1 LVVKTLRS
9 ILNQTIEVNEIVVID
24 DHSRILHSESI
35 LKLSPKIKLIVNKK
49 NEGRGYCRNLGV
61 NVTTGNF
68 ILMVDAT
75 NFIEPDFIKKS
86 IIHFSDSSIGA
97 VSGAITS
104 LQRNNVLERWR
115 ARHLFKENERERFP
129 AKCSM
134 LITYGTLFSRDA
146 INNAGGFNPN
156 LRYKEDQ
163 DLGTKFQES
172 GIYVIGDPNISIYC
186 LKLNSLTEVL
196 ERYARWYMDVDEI
209 PTLQGYLHNIKGSF
223 KPMMVKDLVDG
234 DIFSIFISLLTPH
247 FQLFHSLKTY
257 LKRISN

>member
-1 LVVKTLRS
+1 MVVKTLKS
-9 ILNQTIEVNEIVVID
+9 ILNQTVEVNEIVVID
-24 DHSRILHSESI
+24 DHSRKLHSDSI
-35 LKLSPKIKLIVNKK
+35 LNLSPKIKLIINKTNK
-49 NEGRGYCRNLGV
+49 GRGYCRNLGV

-68 ILMVDAT
+68 ILMIDAT

-97 VSGAITS
+97 VSGALTS
-104 LQRNNVLERWR
+104 LKRNNVLERWR
-115 ARHLFKENERERFP
+115 ARHLFKENERGNIP
-129 AKCSM
+129 TKCSM

-163 DLGTKFQES
+163 DLGRRFKES

-186 LKLNSLTEVL
+186 TKLNSLSELL
-196 ERYARWYMDVDEI
+196 ERYSRWYMDVEEI
-209 PTLQGYLHNIKGSF
+209 PTLLGYVHNIKASF
-223 KPMMVKDLVDG
+223 TPMIVKDLADG